1 LLLRVHRGFT
11 LTHYYECT
19 YGQCVNELE
28 WNVYWAA
35 VGSIKQWFN
44 PDSGQR
50 LGDDQVRRSSV

>member
-1 LLLRVHRGFT
+1 MH
-11 LTHYYECT
+11 E
-19 YGQCVNELE
+19 QCVNELE

-50 LGDDQVRRSSV
+50 LGDDQVRLGYS